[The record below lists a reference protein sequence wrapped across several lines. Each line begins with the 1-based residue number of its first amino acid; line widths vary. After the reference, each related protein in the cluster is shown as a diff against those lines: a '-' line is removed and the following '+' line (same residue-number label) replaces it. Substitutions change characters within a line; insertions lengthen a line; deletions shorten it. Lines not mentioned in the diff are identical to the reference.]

1 MQRSDK
7 LVSLLLSHIKRHS
20 LGFRHRSMTY
30 AHLLVRNIVCT
41 ENRTKKNKCIKSI
54 LLTLL
59 WIHII
64 YMCVCECIQYGV
76 YYIECY
82 NNFFLLQLHLGIL
95 DYIIP
100 SDLFLIGN
108 VRLQQEKWTGEKA
121 DTHTKLQFYNYTGK
135 LNLFNVFIFRAN
147 RTTTGEI

>member
-1 MQRSDK
+1 
-7 LVSLLLSHIKRHS
+7 
-20 LGFRHRSMTY
+20 MTY

-41 ENRTKKNKCIKSI
+41 ENRTKKKQMHK
-54 LLTLL
+54 
-59 WIHII
+59 IHSVDAFVNTYYI
-64 YMCVCECIQYGV
+64 YVCVCECIQYGV

-108 VRLQQEKWTGEKA
+108 VRLQQEK
-121 DTHTKLQFYNYTGK
+121 
-135 LNLFNVFIFRAN
+135 
-147 RTTTGEI
+147 